1 MISLDKV
8 AYTSKLLKNNP
19 SEKLLFSIL
28 TLFSCI
34 FFNNILV
41 SLMVLLIM
49 YLSVTYL
56 GGIENR
62 LFFKLMSI
70 PLIFLII
77 GILTIII
84 VKLKPNQET
93 LFKMTMFSN
102 EYGITTKTFMQGL
115 TLMLKSLAAVS
126 CLYFLILTTPVLD
139 IFYCLEKLKLPK
151 LLVEIISLVYRYI
164 FLFIDVA
171 QMIYISQDA
180 RLGYSTL
187 KSSFNSSGRLVSS
200 LFLTA
205 LKQANE
211 SFVCL
216 EARCY
221 TGEFKFID
229 KIYISSKRNII
240 LILLVNIVL
249 ITTYFLTKEVI

>member
-1 MISLDKV
+1 MISLDKI

-34 FFNNILV
+34 FFNNIII
-41 SLMVLLIM
+41 SLIVLLIM
-49 YLSVTYL
+49 YLSITYL
-56 GGIENR
+56 GGIESK

-77 GILTIII
+77 GVLTIII
-84 VKLKPNQET
+84 VKLNTNQEA
-93 LFKMTMFSN
+93 LFKINIFSR
-102 EYGITTKTFMQGL
+102 EYGITTNTFIQGF
-115 TLMLKSLAAVS
+115 TLMLKSLAIVS

-139 IFYCLEKLKLPK
+139 IFYCLENLKLPK
-151 LLVEIISLVYRYI
+151 LLVEIIGLVYRYI

-187 KSSFNSSGRLVSS
+187 KASFNSSGRLISS

-221 TGEFKFID
+221 TGKLKFID
-229 KIYISSKRNII
+229 KSYISSKRNII
-240 LILLVNIVL
+240 LILLINIIL
-249 ITTYFLTKEVI
+249 IAIYFLTKGVI

>member
-1 MISLDKV
+1 MISLDKI

-34 FFNNILV
+34 FFNNIII
-41 SLMVLLIM
+41 SLIVLLIM
-49 YLSVTYL
+49 YLSITYL
-56 GGIENR
+56 GGIESK

-77 GILTIII
+77 GVLTIII
-84 VKLKPNQET
+84 VKLNTNQEA
-93 LFKMTMFSN
+93 LFKINIFSR
-102 EYGITTKTFMQGL
+102 EYGITTNTFIQGF
-115 TLMLKSLAAVS
+115 TLMLKSLATVS

-139 IFYCLEKLKLPK
+139 IFYCLENLKLPK
-151 LLVEIISLVYRYI
+151 LLVEIIGLVYRYI

-187 KSSFNSSGRLVSS
+187 KASFNSSGRLISS

-221 TGEFKFID
+221 TGKLKFID
-229 KIYISSKRNII
+229 KSYISSKRNII
-240 LILLVNIVL
+240 LILLINIIL
-249 ITTYFLTKEVI
+249 IAIYFLTKGVI

>member
-34 FFNNILV
+34 FFNNIII
-41 SLMVLLIM
+41 SLIVLLIM
-49 YLSVTYL
+49 YLSITYL
-56 GGIENR
+56 GGIESK

-77 GILTIII
+77 GVLTIII
-84 VKLKPNQET
+84 VKLNTNQEA
-93 LFKMTMFSN
+93 LFKINIFSR
-102 EYGITTKTFMQGL
+102 EYGITTNTFIQGF
-115 TLMLKSLAAVS
+115 TLMLKSLATVS

-139 IFYCLEKLKLPK
+139 IFYCLENLKLPK
-151 LLVEIISLVYRYI
+151 LLVEIIGLVYRYI

-187 KSSFNSSGRLVSS
+187 KASFNSSGRLISS

-221 TGEFKFID
+221 TGKLKFID
-229 KIYISSKRNII
+229 KSYISSKRNII
-240 LILLVNIVL
+240 LILLINIIL
-249 ITTYFLTKEVI
+249 IAIYFLTKGVI

>member
-41 SLMVLLIM
+41 SLIVLFIM

-77 GILTIII
+77 GVLTIII

-93 LFKMTMFSN
+93 LFKITIFSS
-102 EYGITTKTFMQGL
+102 EYGITSKTFMQGL

-221 TGEFKFID
+221 TGELEFID
-229 KIYISSKRNII
+229 KSYISSKRNIV
-240 LILLVNIVL
+240 LILSIHIVL
-249 ITTYFLTKEVI
+249 RAIYFVTKGVV

>member
-1 MISLDKV
+1 MISLDKI

-28 TLFSCI
+28 ILFSCI
-34 FFNNILV
+34 FFNNIII
-41 SLMVLLIM
+41 SLIVLLIM
-49 YLSVTYL
+49 YLSITYL
-56 GGIENR
+56 GGIESK

-77 GILTIII
+77 GVLTIII
-84 VKLKPNQET
+84 VKLNTNQEA
-93 LFKMTMFSN
+93 LFKINIFSR
-102 EYGITTKTFMQGL
+102 EYGITTNTFIQGF
-115 TLMLKSLAAVS
+115 TLMLKSLTTVS

-139 IFYCLEKLKLPK
+139 IFYCLENLKLPK
-151 LLVEIISLVYRYI
+151 LLVEIIGLVYRYI

-187 KSSFNSSGRLVSS
+187 KASFNSSGRLISS

-221 TGEFKFID
+221 TGKLKFID
-229 KIYISSKRNII
+229 KSYISSKRNII
-240 LILLVNIVL
+240 LILLINIIL
-249 ITTYFLTKEVI
+249 IAIYFLTKGVI

>member
-1 MISLDKV
+1 MISLDKI
-8 AYTSKLLKNNP
+8 AYTSKLLKNSP

-28 TLFSCI
+28 NLFSCI
-34 FFNNILV
+34 FFNDIII
-41 SLMVLLIM
+41 SSIVLLLM
-49 YLSVTYL
+49 YFSITYL

-70 PLIFLII
+70 PLVFLII
-77 GILTIII
+77 GVLTIII
-84 VKLKPNQET
+84 VKLKPDQEA
-93 LFKMTMFSN
+93 LFKVAMFSH
-102 EYGITTKTFMQGL
+102 EYGITKETFMQGL

-187 KSSFNSSGRLVSS
+187 KSSFNSSGRLISS

-221 TGEFKFID
+221 TGELKFID
-229 KIYISSKRNII
+229 KTFISSKK
-240 LILLVNIVL
+240 NIVL
-249 ITTYFLTKEVI
+249 ILLINIGLIVIYFLTREVI

>member
-41 SLMVLLIM
+41 SLIVLFIM

-77 GILTIII
+77 GVLTIII

-93 LFKMTMFSN
+93 LFKITIFSS
-102 EYGITTKTFMQGL
+102 EYGITSKTFMQGL

-221 TGEFKFID
+221 TGELEFID
-229 KIYISSKRNII
+229 KSYISSKRNIV
-240 LILLVNIVL
+240 LILSINIVL
-249 ITTYFLTKEVI
+249 IAIYFLTKGVV

>member
-1 MISLDKV
+1 MVSLDKV

-34 FFNNILV
+34 FFNNIII
-41 SLMVLLIM
+41 SLIVLFIM
-49 YLSVTYL
+49 YLSITYL
-56 GGIENR
+56 GGIENK
-62 LFFKLMSI
+62 LFFKLISI
-70 PLIFLII
+70 PLVFLVI
-77 GILTIII
+77 GVLTIII
-84 VKLKPNQET
+84 VKLAPNQES
-93 LFKMTMFSN
+93 L
-102 EYGITTKTFMQGL
+102 ITIKTFLQGL

-151 LLVEIISLVYRYI
+151 LLVEIIGLVYRYI

-187 KSSFNSSGRLVSS
+187 KASFNSSGRLISS

-221 TGEFKFID
+221 TGELKFID
-229 KIYISSKRNII
+229 KSYISSKRNII
-240 LILLVNIVL
+240 LILLVNIIL
-249 ITTYFLTKEVI
+249 IAIYFLTRRVI

>member
-34 FFNNILV
+34 FFNNILI
-41 SLMVLLIM
+41 SLIVLFIM

-77 GILTIII
+77 GVLTIII

-93 LFKMTMFSN
+93 LFKITIFSS
-102 EYGITTKTFMQGL
+102 EYGITSKTFMQGL
-115 TLMLKSLAAVS
+115 T
-126 CLYFLILTTPVLD
+126 
-139 IFYCLEKLKLPK
+139 
-151 LLVEIISLVYRYI
+151 
-164 FLFIDVA
+164 
-171 QMIYISQDA
+171 
-180 RLGYSTL
+180 
-187 KSSFNSSGRLVSS
+187 
-200 LFLTA
+200 
-205 LKQANE
+205 
-211 SFVCL
+211 
-216 EARCY
+216 
-221 TGEFKFID
+221 
-229 KIYISSKRNII
+229 
-240 LILLVNIVL
+240 
-249 ITTYFLTKEVI
+249 

>member
-41 SLMVLLIM
+41 SLIVLFIM

-77 GILTIII
+77 GVLTIII

-93 LFKMTMFSN
+93 LFKITIFSS
-102 EYGITTKTFMQGL
+102 EYGITSKTFMQGL

-200 LFLTA
+200 
-205 LKQANE
+205 
-211 SFVCL
+211 FVFDC
-216 EARCY
+216 
-221 TGEFKFID
+221 FKT
-229 KIYISSKRNII
+229 SQ
-240 LILLVNIVL
+240 
-249 ITTYFLTKEVI
+249 

>member
-1 MISLDKV
+1 M
-8 AYTSKLLKNNP
+8 Y
-19 SEKLLFSIL
+19 FSI
-28 TLFSCI
+28 
-34 FFNNILV
+34 
-41 SLMVLLIM
+41 
-49 YLSVTYL
+49 TYL

-70 PLIFLII
+70 PLVFLII
-77 GILTIII
+77 GVLTIII
-84 VKLKPNQET
+84 VKLKPDQEA
-93 LFKMTMFSN
+93 LFKVSMFSH
-102 EYGITTKTFMQGL
+102 EYGITKETFMQGL

-187 KSSFNSSGRLVSS
+187 KSSFNSSGRLISS

-221 TGEFKFID
+221 TGELKFID
-229 KIYISSKRNII
+229 KTFISSKK
-240 LILLVNIVL
+240 NIVL
-249 ITTYFLTKEVI
+249 ILLINIGLIVIYFLTREVI

>member
-1 MISLDKV
+1 MISLDKI
-8 AYTSKLLKNNP
+8 AYTSKLLKNSP

-34 FFNNILV
+34 FFNDIII
-41 SLMVLLIM
+41 SSIVLLLM
-49 YLSVTYL
+49 YFSITYL

-70 PLIFLII
+70 PLVFLII
-77 GILTIII
+77 GVLTIII
-84 VKLKPNQET
+84 VKLKPDQEA
-93 LFKMTMFSN
+93 LFKVAMFSH
-102 EYGITTKTFMQGL
+102 EYGITKETFMQGL
-115 TLMLKSLAAVS
+115 TLMLKS

-187 KSSFNSSGRLVSS
+187 KSSFNSSGRLISS

-221 TGEFKFID
+221 TGELKFID
-229 KIYISSKRNII
+229 KTFISSKK
-240 LILLVNIVL
+240 NIVL
-249 ITTYFLTKEVI
+249 ILLINIGLIVIYFLTREVI

>member
-1 MISLDKV
+1 MISLDKI

-34 FFNNILV
+34 FFNNIII
-41 SLMVLLIM
+41 SLIVLLIM
-49 YLSVTYL
+49 YLSITYL
-56 GGIENR
+56 GGIESK

-77 GILTIII
+77 GVLTIII
-84 VKLKPNQET
+84 VKLNTNQEA
-93 LFKMTMFSN
+93 LFKINIFSR
-102 EYGITTKTFMQGL
+102 EYGITTNTFIQGF
-115 TLMLKSLAAVS
+115 TLMLKSLATVS

-139 IFYCLEKLKLPK
+139 IFYCLENLKLPK
-151 LLVEIISLVYRYI
+151 LLVEIIGLVYRYI

-187 KSSFNSSGRLVSS
+187 KASFNSSGRLISS

-221 TGEFKFID
+221 TWKLKFID
-229 KIYISSKRNII
+229 KSYISSKRNII
-240 LILLVNIVL
+240 LILLINIIL
-249 ITTYFLTKEVI
+249 IAIYFLTKGVI